1 MRRVADPR
9 PKLGSVPI
17 ESIRIDALSRDDI
30 PAILKGLQLI
40 WCDAD
45 KREEVFAL
53 LETHVR
59 PGTDRSVGRPGMDLW
74 RILVLGVL
82 KQGLGCDFDRLQEL
96 ANQHRTVREM
106 LGHGDDGLDGFRYG
120 RRLIMSNV
128 SLLSPSLLR
137 EVNRLVFATG
147 HAVAKKSLAHR
158 WPRGVTRSWWRP
170 ACIGRPT

>member
-59 PGTDRSVGRPGMDLW
+59 PGTDRSVDGPGWTCGGSLFWAFSSRVSGATSTGCRNLPTSTGRCARCWATATTALT
-74 RILVLGVL
+74 
-82 KQGLGCDFDRLQEL
+82 
-96 ANQHRTVREM
+96 A
-106 LGHGDDGLDGFRYG
+106 
-120 RRLIMSNV
+120 S
-128 SLLSPSLLR
+128 
-137 EVNRLVFATG
+137 ATG
-147 HAVAKKSLAHR
+147 
-158 WPRGVTRSWWRP
+158 GV
-170 ACIGRPT
+170 